1 MQKLW
6 AKKEVSPQ
14 QHYQRSLTQPLQHLI
29 SNSTKA
35 AVFRHQCQGAWGFRF
50 FGWGLCSFANYSSKT
65 SRTVGCHVIWN
76 ILLQLGWG
84 FKITW
89 YHTMSSWE
97 SRTRVPLQA
106 LPGGSQQQSQ
116 EVKSQLPRP
125 RLASSPS
132 AITRPEGLQD
142 PWLTSHQ
149 QTPQASK
156 NFPSRKG
163 ECCGSSLWHI
173 KGFHCYPWPNHSA
186 PIWSVGS
193 EKECTNST
201 CHQVINATN

>member
-1 MQKLW
+1 MLSFISSWAPTQAVLCGIKGEWSTEQSLCKLW

-14 QHYQRSLTQPLQHLI
+14 KHYQRSLTQPLQHLI

-50 FGWGLCSFANYSSKT
+50 FGWGLCSFANYPLKT
-65 SRTVGCHVIWN
+65 SRTVGCHVIWS

-89 YHTMSSWE
+89 YHTRSSWG

-106 LPGGSQQQSQ
+106 LPAGSQQQSQ

-125 RLASSPS
+125 RLPTEPQDCPPPPPAPHQKACKSPGLLVIS
-132 AITRPEGLQD
+132 RYHRP
-142 PWLTSHQ
+142 P
-149 QTPQASK
+149 
-156 NFPSRKG
+156 RI
-163 ECCGSSLWHI
+163 SL
-173 KGFHCYPWPNHSA
+173 PER
-186 PIWSVGS
+186 
-193 EKECTNST
+193 EK
-201 CHQVINATN
+201 